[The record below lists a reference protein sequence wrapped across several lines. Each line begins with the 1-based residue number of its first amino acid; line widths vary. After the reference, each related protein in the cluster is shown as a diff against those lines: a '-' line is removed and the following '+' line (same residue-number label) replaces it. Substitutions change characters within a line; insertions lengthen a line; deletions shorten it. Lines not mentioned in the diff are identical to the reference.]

1 MTKKLDGWDTR
12 VKESE
17 AKREPIEIPMPT
29 GAPIV
34 VKVPSGSQAKA
45 LAKAQ
50 ATQDSDGAVM
60 ALFGATNGKRLLK
73 LNEDAPFDVLSG
85 LIRDVLAEFGAA
97 DSDDASAAGN

>member
-12 VKESE
+12 VKEAE
-17 AKREPIEIPMPT
+17 AKREPLEIPMPT

-45 LAKAQ
+45 LNKAQ
-50 ATQDSDGAVM
+50 VEGDSDAAVL
-60 ALFGATNGKRLLK
+60 ALFGAANGKRLLK

-85 LIRDVLAEFGAA
+85 LIRDVMKEFGTT